1 MTLQDVANAAGVTK
15 MTVSNALNGR
25 HERLSETTLARVL
38 EAVERLGYVRSATAR
53 SLSANRSN
61 IVSVTYQPTSRTGA
75 GSTLGQHDAL
85 FLGELELHVTRAGMY
100 LMVHSTTDV
109 QSTARSLKSW
119 NVDGA
124 IFLSTLGDE
133 VEVLREAHDVPMVFV
148 DNYGASPAISS
159 VRVDDFRGG
168 YLAGERLVRAGHR
181 QIVFVGPGF
190 SDTGVVRQ
198 RYLGFSR
205 ALEDHGIPHDPALVR
220 VCQTEYDPALALAG
234 ALVEELPE
242 ATAVFA
248 TADDIAVG
256 LVNGFQ
262 RAGRSVPDQ
271 MSVIGFDDI
280 DLARVT
286 TPEVTTVRQYIPA
299 KARAAAEMLHRQLGL
314 GADRQ
319 AERVTLDVTLV
330 ERGSVGPPSRR
341 GELRG

>member
-1 MTLQDVANAAGVTK
+1 

-25 HERLSETTLARVL
+25 HERLSETTLARVMDTV
-38 EAVERLGYVRSATAR
+38 ARLGYVRSATAR

-75 GSTLGQHDAL
+75 GATLGQHDAL

-181 QIVFVGPGF
+181 HIAFVGPSLF
-190 SDTGVVRQ
+190 DTGVVRQ
-198 RYLGFSR
+198 RYLGFSK
-205 ALEDHGIPHDPALVR
+205 ALYDHGITHSPALKR
-220 VCQTEYDPALALAG
+220 ICQTEYEPALALAG
-234 ALVEELPE
+234 ALVRELPE
-242 ATAVFA
+242 VTAVFA
-248 TADDIAVG
+248 TADDIAAG
-256 LVNGFQ
+256 LVNGFH

-286 TPEVTTVRQYIPA
+286 TPEVTTIRQDIPA
-299 KARAAAEMLHRQLGL
+299 KARAAAEMLHRQLDR
-314 GADRQ
+314 GADRTVD
-319 AERVTLDVTLV
+319 RVTLDVTLV
-330 ERGSVGPPSRR
+330 ERGSVGPPAR
-341 GELRG
+341 